1 MIYDISVPI
10 RNSMHVWP
18 SDPPVQ
24 LESHSHL
31 ARDESHTIL
40 VTSINCGSHTG
51 THLDAPSHMVEGGK
65 TLSDVP
71 LEQLVGPAR
80 VVEVGGVRSIRK
92 EDLDELSWEG
102 VERVLFKTDNS
113 SHWQDDRF
121 YEEFV
126 YLEPEA
132 AQVLADQDVR
142 LVGIDYLSID
152 RYRSESHP
160 THFVLLAKSIVI
172 LEGLNLEG
180 VPAGDYQ
187 LVALPIKLQ
196 QGDGAPVRA
205 ILMNRSQR

>member
-132 AQVLADQDVR
+132 AQVLADQGVR